1 MDHETEELQ
10 DMIAYPFKIAQSK
23 GFWERDNKEVNK
35 KKFIINLVDV
45 KENLYLDVLIL
56 RWLEASSCWVA
67 FASFLSFDATTI
79 AAGHKGS
86 AR

>member
-10 DMIAYPFKIAQSK
+10 DMIAYPFKIAKSK

-56 RWLEASSCWVA
+56 R
-67 FASFLSFDATTI
+67 
-79 AAGHKGS
+79 
-86 AR
+86 